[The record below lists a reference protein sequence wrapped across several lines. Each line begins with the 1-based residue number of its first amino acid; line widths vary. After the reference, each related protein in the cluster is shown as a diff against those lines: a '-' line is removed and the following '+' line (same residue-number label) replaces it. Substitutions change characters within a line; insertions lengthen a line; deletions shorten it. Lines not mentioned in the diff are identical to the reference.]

1 MSRIGSDADRLHT
14 MALSTSEE
22 RLALAGPLLSRRS
35 DAPASQRVYDDL
47 RERIVSLELPPGTT
61 LSRSALA
68 RQYDI
73 SLTPIREAMQ
83 RLEQDGLIRI
93 FPQSKTVVT
102 KIDVAQ
108 LYEVHFLR
116 VAVEAE
122 VARRLAEAP
131 DPAHLKKARA
141 ILTMQE
147 TLVGNL
153 EETGLF
159 NELDEAFHQ
168 TLFAAVGQLNLH
180 AMLKAKA
187 GHLSRLRRLDL
198 PKGNKMR
205 SIMKW
210 HWAVL
215 EAIEAGQP
223 QAAQEAMRE
232 HLAGSVKRIE
242 AMQREYPDYFRPAA

>member
-1 MSRIGSDADRLHT
+1 MAFPNSEDHLARAGGFLASRAES
-14 MALSTSEE
+14 
-22 RLALAGPLLSRRS
+22 
-35 DAPASQRVYDDL
+35 APAAQRIYDIL
-47 RERIVSLELPPGTT
+47 RERIVSLELPPGAT
-61 LSRSALA
+61 LSRVELA
-68 RQYDI
+68 KEFDV

-93 FPQSKTVVT
+93 IPQSKTVVT

-122 VARRLAEAP
+122 VARRLAETP
-131 DPAHLKKARA
+131 DPALLKKARA

-147 TLVGNL
+147 TLIDNL
-153 EETGLF
+153 EEISLF
-159 NELDEAFHQ
+159 NDLDEAFHQ
-168 TLFAAVGQLNLH
+168 TLFAGVGQMNLH

-198 PKGNKMR
+198 PKEGKVRKIMR
-205 SIMKW
+205 G

-215 EAIEAGQP
+215 EAIEAGNP
-223 QAAQEAMRE
+223 LAAQEAMRD

-242 AMQREYPDYFRPAA
+242 EMRREHPNYFKAAV

>member
-1 MSRIGSDADRLHT
+1 MAFPNSEDRL
-14 MALSTSEE
+14 AQAGGF
-22 RLALAGPLLSRRS
+22 LASRTES
-35 DAPASQRVYDDL
+35 APAAQRIYEIL
-47 RERIVSLELPPGTT
+47 RERIVGMELPPGAT
-61 LSRSALA
+61 LSRVELA
-68 RQYDI
+68 KEFDV

-93 FPQSKTVVT
+93 IPQSKTVVT

-131 DPAHLKKARA
+131 DPALLKKARA

-147 TLVGNL
+147 TLIDNL
-153 EETGLF
+153 DEISLF
-159 NELDEAFHQ
+159 NDLDEAFHQ
-168 TLFAAVGQLNLH
+168 TLFAGVGQLNLH

-187 GHLSRLRRLDL
+187 GHLSRVRRLDL
-198 PKGNKMR
+198 PKEGKVRKIMR
-205 SIMKW
+205 G

-215 EAIEAGQP
+215 EAIEAGDP
-223 QAAQEAMRE
+223 LAAQEAMRD

-242 AMQREYPDYFRPAA
+242 EMRREHPNYFKAAV

>member
-1 MSRIGSDADRLHT
+1 MV
-14 MALSTSEE
+14 LSTSEE
-22 RLALAGPLLSRRS
+22 RLALAGRLVGRS
-35 DAPASQRVYDDL
+35 DGVPASQRVYDDL
-47 RERIVSLELPPGTT
+47 RERIVSLELPPGST
-61 LSRSALA
+61 LSRTELA
-68 RQYDI
+68 KRYDV

-116 VAVEAE
+116 VAVESE
-122 VARRLAEAP
+122 VARRLAEVP
-131 DPAHLKKARA
+131 DSAHIKKARA

-153 EETGLF
+153 DEIGLF

-168 TLFAAVGQLNLH
+168 TLFAGVGQLNLH

-187 GHLSRLRRLDL
+187 GHLSRVRRLDL
-198 PKGNKMR
+198 PKEGKMR
-205 SIMKW
+205 TIMRG
-210 HWAVL
+210 HWQVLGAVEKGDSL
-215 EAIEAGQP
+215 
-223 QAAQEAMRE
+223 AAQEAMRG
-232 HLAGSVKRIE
+232 HLAGTVKRIE
-242 AMQREYPDYFRPAA
+242 EMQREHPGYFKPAT